1 MITACFSR
9 MELAD
14 LYKELDRECEEFA
27 REHGEV
33 TAAQRNLIAA
43 RIIEA
48 ARNNL
53 PPKAPLA
60 IIEP

>member
-1 MITACFSR
+1 MD
-9 MELAD
+9 LAE

-27 REHGEV
+27 HEHGEV
-33 TAAQRNLIAA
+33 TAAQGNLIAA

-53 PPKAPLA
+53 LPKAPLA

>member
-1 MITACFSR
+1 MITAYFSR
-9 MELAD
+9 MDLAE

-27 REHGEV
+27 HEHGEV
-33 TAAQRNLIAA
+33 TAAQGNLIAA

-53 PPKAPLA
+53 LPKAPLA